1 MPRTNNVL
9 IGKSAIAKKKVPAK
23 QVVKVVLVLVHSICD
38 GPEQTRTF
46 MVRYDKIPD
55 CVKTML
61 ELCINEDVAVE
72 DNPNKLKTVKKVNGI
87 NTVYM
92 NFYHCEDCFLT
103 DEFVEQHDLHDRV
116 RDGVGVRDDVAFN
129 AARLQGREEAR
140 ELFDIMNEESF
151 TDFSNPVQ
159 IYAQVVMTEE

>member
-1 MPRTNNVL
+1 MPRTNNVP
-9 IGKSAIAKKKVPAK
+9 IGKSAIAKKKQLLKVPAK

-103 DEFVEQHDLHDRV
+103 DEFVEQHDLHED
-116 RDGVGVRDDVAFN
+116 RDDVAFN
-129 AARLQGREEAR
+129 AARLHGREKAMV
-140 ELFDIMNEESF
+140 LFDVRNEESF